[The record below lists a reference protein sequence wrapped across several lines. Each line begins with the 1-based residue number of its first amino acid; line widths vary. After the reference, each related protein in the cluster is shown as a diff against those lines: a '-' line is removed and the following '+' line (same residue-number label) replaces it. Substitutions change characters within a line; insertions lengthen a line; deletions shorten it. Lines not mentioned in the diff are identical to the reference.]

1 MLLEQMS
8 DNQNNSLFC
17 PLFVS
22 SFIPFSRRLLA
33 TGDALGT
40 LMIWQLSDELSI
52 QANREME
59 SLADIA
65 DSALDL

>member
-22 SFIPFSRRLLA
+22 SIPISRRLLA